1 LNQQF
6 EGFDTVNF
14 QERDGLFRMEQ
25 QAFNNE
31 QSMEQFAINNSYKLG
46 GSNGTPKPKRHG
58 QVRVSIED
66 LRQDQHLLNTNRKCQ
81 VDPSCQ
87 EMAISTCSK
96 KAYRGCTMAYCNS
109 HSG

>member
-1 LNQQF
+1 MPSNINNLPSDHPVRSQYASSKEADSKGDPSINSESRCNQQF

-31 QSMEQFAINNSYKLG
+31 RSMEQEQSAINNSYKLG

-66 LRQDQHLLNTNRKCQ
+66 LRQD
-81 VDPSCQ
+81 
-87 EMAISTCSK
+87 
-96 KAYRGCTMAYCNS
+96 
-109 HSG
+109 